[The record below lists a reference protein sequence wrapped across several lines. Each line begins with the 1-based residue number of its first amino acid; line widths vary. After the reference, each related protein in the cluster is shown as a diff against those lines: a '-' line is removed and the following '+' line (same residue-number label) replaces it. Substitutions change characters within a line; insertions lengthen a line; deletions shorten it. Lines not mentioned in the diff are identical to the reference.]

1 MDLDWLIIG
10 GGIHGVH
17 LAVRLLG
24 EAQCPADELRILDPE
39 PHLLARW
46 RRFSATTGMTHL
58 RSTVVHHLDLDPY
71 SLLQYAEERADLA
84 TTMPLFVPPYDR
96 PSLAL
101 FDAHCDRVIE
111 RYGLADL
118 HVQDHAVRCV
128 PDADGV
134 TVTLASGATVRS
146 RHVIL
151 ALGAS
156 NQPAWPE
163 WASPSDPYVHHIFDP
178 TFDGW
183 PQATESVVVV
193 GGGISAAQAALR
205 LAEEGHEVR
214 MLTPH
219 ALREHD
225 FDSDPGWM
233 GPKFMAGFSR
243 ERDFTK
249 RRRLITEARHKGS
262 LAPDVHTAL
271 TRAIDQGDVA
281 VRVDEVVGLRR
292 VAGRCALRLGSGE
305 DLAADRVL
313 LATGF
318 TAARPG
324 GAMIEGL
331 VRTEGLRCAACGYPV
346 IDEALRWHP
355 RVRVTGP
362 LAELELGPAAR
373 NITGARRAG
382 DRVLASLEPTGTHR
396 ATHRRPR
403 RGPTR

>member
-24 EAQCPADELRILDPE
+24 EAQCPVDALRILDPE

-46 RRFSATTGMTHL
+46 RRFSTTTGMTHL

-71 SLLQYAEERADLA
+71 SLLQYAEQRADLA
-84 TTMPLFVPPYDR
+84 ASMPLFVPPYDR

-118 HVQDHAVRCV
+118 HIRDRAVRCA
-128 PDADGV
+128 PDESGV
-134 TVTLASGATVRS
+134 TVTLSGGEPLRT
-146 RHVIL
+146 RHVVL

-178 TFDGW
+178 SFAGW
-183 PQATESVVVV
+183 PETQESLVVV

-205 LAEEGHEVR
+205 LAREGHEVR
-214 MLTPH
+214 MITPH

-249 RRRLITEARHKGS
+249 RRRLITEARHRGS
-262 LAPDVHTAL
+262 LAPDVHRDL
-271 TRAIDQGDVA
+271 MHAIGEGDVS
-281 VRVDEVVGLRR
+281 VQVDEIVGLRR

-305 DLAADRVL
+305 DLPADRIL

-318 TAARPG
+318 TATRPG
-324 GAMIEGL
+324 GAMIEGM
-331 VRTEGLRCAACGYPV
+331 VRAEGLRCAACGYPV

-382 DRVLASLEPTGTHR
+382 DRVLASLDAPDKARTTG
-396 ATHRRPR
+396 RRPR
-403 RGPTR
+403 RSPTG